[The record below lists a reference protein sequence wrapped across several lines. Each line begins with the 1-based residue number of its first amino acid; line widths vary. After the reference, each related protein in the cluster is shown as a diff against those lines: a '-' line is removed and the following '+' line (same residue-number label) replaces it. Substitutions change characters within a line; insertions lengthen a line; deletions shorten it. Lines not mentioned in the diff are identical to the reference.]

1 MKATPHTCESSPSR
15 PTLDRPRSI
24 AIAIAFH
31 EGFRRMGRHERFP
44 GLVKSAANIL
54 APVHSPRPRRW
65 SSANTSQSSRSP
77 GQANTTSLNRRNAPR
92 PSSARSSRSRRR
104 WSGRVAVKSTMS
116 SYARR
121 DPVGHTC
128 SHLSAASSPSSSSKE
143 SSNTNSGHSSPF
155 VRSSRPPALSGP
167 PSIRSASCSRSTAS
181 CSSGVASAERSRDSQ
196 RGTSVTVVPNP
207 PHLLRRIQT
216 DRASLPRL
224 SRSADRRVRH
234 PVAPGLAGF
243 IRTDTGRAVQIKAEV
258 SRSSHALQRVHVLEH
273 RHRARLRSLHP
284 TAPMWLAVVARTT
297 RGPAP
302 RRPVLAGFAR

>member
-1 MKATPHTCESSPSR
+1 
-15 PTLDRPRSI
+15 
-24 AIAIAFH
+24 
-31 EGFRRMGRHERFP
+31 MGRHEDFP
-44 GLVKSAANIL
+44 GFVKSAANIL

-121 DPVGHTC
+121 DPVGQTC
-128 SHLSAASSPSSSSKE
+128 SHLSEGVLPSSSSKE

-273 RHRARLRSLHP
+273 RHRAVFAAFIRLPQCGSRWSREQREVPPRDGPFCWVRKVSLDDRSGGREDLFCNFGD
-284 TAPMWLAVVARTT
+284 L
-297 RGPAP
+297 RGPADVSSD
-302 RRPVLAGFAR
+302 RTRQLS